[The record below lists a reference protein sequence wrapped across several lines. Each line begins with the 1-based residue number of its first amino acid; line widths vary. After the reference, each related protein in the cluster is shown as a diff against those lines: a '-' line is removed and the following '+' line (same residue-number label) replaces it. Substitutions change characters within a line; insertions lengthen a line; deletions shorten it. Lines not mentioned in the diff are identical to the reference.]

1 MPYKKKELLSLSEDL
16 GPSLSFS
23 GISIAP
29 SFQSSVLCFLC
40 LFVFVLCLVY
50 NIAVMSGLSILIVP
64 SDSLTFIF
72 DRK

>member
-1 MPYKKKELLSLSEDL
+1 MPYKKKELLSLSKDL
-16 GPSLSFS
+16 GPPLAFS

-50 NIAVMSGLSILIVP
+50 NIAAMSGLSILIVP
-64 SDSLTFIF
+64 SDFFNIYF
-72 DRK
+72 Q